1 MKFIFKPLLFCMF
14 FTLSTQI
21 HAQEETTEKSTLK
34 NIIRTNP
41 LLLANGE
48 LNFRYE
54 RSISPRS
61 AIEIRTNY
69 ENSDITP
76 RMLTSSIPDDFST
89 FRIGTAYKF
98 YAFKKENR
106 QQGLYLL
113 GGINYRYSDF
123 TIVNP
128 DNPIM
133 NPTITDTRKFVF
145 SRGTI
150 EVGLGYQFVFDHF
163 LKGLTLDINL
173 SQEYV
178 IPFKNTSFNTA
189 NDFETTGAIGIGYSF

>member
-1 MKFIFKPLLFCMF
+1 MKFIFKPLLFCIF

-21 HAQEETTEKSTLK
+21 HAQEEKTEKSTLK
-34 NIIRTNP
+34 NVIRTNP

-61 AIEIRTNY
+61 AIEIRINY

-76 RMLTSSIPDDFST
+76 RMLTNSIPDDLST
-89 FRIGTAYKF
+89 FRIGTVYKF

-123 TIVNP
+123 TLTNTN
-128 DNPIM
+128 DTMM
-133 NPTITDTRKFVF
+133 NATITDATKFVF

-163 LKGLTLDINL
+163 LKGLTIC
-173 SQEYV
+173 
-178 IPFKNTSFNTA
+178 KATKK
-189 NDFETTGAIGIGYSF
+189 